1 MDVINTENVQRA
13 FQSGSGKAIKLR
25 GETLNA
31 IELRKQKELVVA
43 KIDSVVEE
51 EQVEKSA
58 PVVEKTPVSEEITK
72 ELETEE
78 KVEEVE
84 LPSEKPLYN
93 NDTRNYRNTS
103 LISYFDKLKSMAKS
117 ASSGINS
124 SSIYEQVIEECI
136 SIERQMNEV
145 KESIEENKNN
155 SISLSGEEKAIDQA
169 LGKFEEIRSSK
180 VGELKKAESSVL
192 GANAF
197 SREWEED
204 NVNILRQEVERLKRE
219 IEGLKSKS
227 TNVGQELVIL
237 EQERNKLTEKL
248 ESLKKSLEET
258 AKVSIE
264 KVNQAKQL
272 DKIDETKAQNKAK
285 YELLNNKLD
294 KESEDLREQI
304 GLSYFALPKEEKNE
318 DLDGM
323 KIEDLK
329 ALREEV
335 TTATNKFNEV
345 QGQRDNPFVGLRGSG
360 RRAA

>member
-31 IELRKQKELVVA
+31 IELRKQKELAVA
-43 KIDSVVEE
+43 KIDPVVEE
-51 EQVEKSA
+51 EQAEKSA
-58 PVVEKTPVSEEITK
+58 PVVEETPVSEEITK

-78 KVEEVE
+78 KEEVDF
-84 LPSEKPLYN
+84 PSEKPLYN

-103 LISYFDKLKSMAKS
+103 LISYFDKLKSMAKT

-169 LGKFEEIRSSK
+169 LGKFEEIISSK

-227 TNVGQELVIL
+227 ANVGQELVIL

-345 QGQRDNPFVGLRGSG
+345 QEQRDNPFVGLRGSG

>member
-1 MDVINTENVQRA
+1 MIKIVNTEEITKA
-13 FQSGSGKAIKLR
+13 FQDNSGKAIKLR
-25 GETLNA
+25 SETLSA
-31 IELRKQKELVVA
+31 IELRKA
-43 KIDSVVEE
+43 
-51 EQVEKSA
+51 
-58 PVVEKTPVSEEITK
+58 K
-72 ELETEE
+72 ELEEIAPVIEEDQVEVSEPVIEEESISEEVMNDPVIEE
-78 KVEEVE
+78 KKEEIAT
-84 LPSEKPLYN
+84 PSEKPLYN

-103 LISYFDKLKSMAKS
+103 LISYFDKLKSMAKA
-117 ASSGINS
+117 ASTGINS

-136 SIERQMNEV
+136 EIEKQMNEV
-145 KESIEENKNN
+145 KESIEENKNH
-155 SISLSGEEKAIDQA
+155 SISLSAEERAIDQA
-169 LGKFEEIRSSK
+169 LNKFEEIRASK

-227 TNVGQELVIL
+227 TNVGHELVTL
-237 EQERNKLTEKL
+237 EQEKNKLTEKL
-248 ESLKKSLEET
+248 EGLKKSLEET
-258 AKVSIE
+258 AKGSIE

-304 GLSYFALPKEEKNE
+304 GLSYFALPKEESSENF
-318 DLDGM
+318 DGM

-345 QGQRDNPFVGLRGSG
+345 QEQRDNPFVGLRGSG

>member
-1 MDVINTENVQRA
+1 MDVINTENIQRA

-31 IELRKQKELVVA
+31 IELRKQKELAVA
-43 KIDSVVEE
+43 KIEPVVEE

-58 PVVEKTPVSEEITK
+58 PVVEETPVSEEITK

-78 KVEEVE
+78 KEEVD

-345 QGQRDNPFVGLRGSG
+345 QEQRDNPFVGLRGSG

>member
-1 MDVINTENVQRA
+1 MEP
-13 FQSGSGKAIKLR
+13 
-25 GETLNA
+25 
-31 IELRKQKELVVA
+31 
-43 KIDSVVEE
+43 VVEE
-51 EQVEKSA
+51 EQVEVSA
-58 PVVEKTPVSEEITK
+58 PIVEETPVSEEITK

-78 KVEEVE
+78 KVEEVD

-219 IEGLKSKS
+219 IDGLKSKS

-248 ESLKKSLEET
+248 EGLKKSLEET
-258 AKVSIE
+258 AKSSIE

-285 YELLNNKLD
+285 YDLLNNKLD

-304 GLSYFALPKEEKNE
+304 GLSYFALPKEEKKE

-323 KIEDLK
+323 KIEDLR

-345 QGQRDNPFVGLRGSG
+345 QEQRDNPFVGLRGNG
-360 RRAA
+360 RAA